1 MRNSTFNPSAIL
13 AEKIFKP
20 LMVLLLLFV
29 VVTVQAQDLA
39 DGQAAIEE
47 AADGIEGY
55 FDSIQTLTFI
65 MAGIIALLGSIRV
78 FMKWQMG
85 DPDVMSSA
93 ASWFGSAIFLIVA
106 VTVIQSFFGIGFIL
120 PLFDAALNLG
130 SMFLDTMTAF
140 LKYMSSYLE
149 ALPSFEISYLSS
161 ITPSKLTILP
171 TAIPDIG
178 LSDLVIQ
185 YTLV

>member
-1 MRNSTFNPSAIL
+1 
-13 AEKIFKP
+13 
-20 LMVLLLLFV
+20 MVLLLLFV
-29 VVTVQAQDLA
+29 VVNVQAQDLA

-106 VTVIQSFFGIGFIL
+106 VTVIQSFFGI
-120 PLFDAALNLG
+120 
-130 SMFLDTMTAF
+130 T
-140 LKYMSSYLE
+140 
-149 ALPSFEISYLSS
+149 SS
-161 ITPSKLTILP
+161 IRIFWNLN
-171 TAIPDIG
+171 A
-178 LSDLVIQ
+178 
-185 YTLV
+185 